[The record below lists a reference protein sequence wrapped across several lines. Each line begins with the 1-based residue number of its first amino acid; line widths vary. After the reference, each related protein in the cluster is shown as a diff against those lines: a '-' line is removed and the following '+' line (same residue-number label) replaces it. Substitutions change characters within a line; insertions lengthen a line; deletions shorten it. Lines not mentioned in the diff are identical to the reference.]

1 MRILTEDFEEEEL
14 KAELERIASMD
25 ISQLNQIIQNKDL
38 TSLVPAEINIE
49 GSAEMDKDIVLTTF
63 SGSITHNVDRIDP
76 IKLDDLPDFLNDE
89 EVVLDLNNP
98 LLLLNVNSQVTEQIA
113 TGLTL
118 TSNTC
123 PTPVVADNIK
133 VNQGLNCYYMADNK
147 ASALPEGYE
156 NATYLATTG
165 SIPALIRKIPDQINV
180 DVAPC
185 TIEATDFD
193 LTKTYD
199 IDINYDVFAPL
210 TFGKDFLLVYKDTEN
225 DWAKDLDDLE
235 DVNADCIE
243 LSGQIDNDLP
253 AGFTFTIEPIDRN
266 GKAIPQLVVDRIS
279 IEKSGK
285 NQPFKVSIKAAD
297 GHTINDALAGKKGVQ
312 QLDGIR
318 YTARLKGQE
327 GQSLYRKAAIKIHD
341 IKVSLKGEVTY
352 DAN

>member
-1 MRILTEDFEEEEL
+1 M
-14 KAELERIASMD
+14 
-25 ISQLNQIIQNKDL
+25 
-38 TSLVPAEINIE
+38 
-49 GSAEMDKDIVLTTF
+49 
-63 SGSITHNVDRIDP
+63 
-76 IKLDDLPDFLNDE
+76 
-89 EVVLDLNNP
+89 
-98 LLLLNVNSQVTEQIA
+98 
-113 TGLTL
+113 
-118 TSNTC
+118 
-123 PTPVVADNIK
+123 
-133 VNQGLNCYYMADNK
+133 
-147 ASALPEGYE
+147 
-156 NATYLATTG
+156 
-165 SIPALIRKIPDQINV
+165 
-180 DVAPC
+180 
-185 TIEATDFD
+185 
-193 LTKTYD
+193 
-199 IDINYDVFAPL
+199 
-210 TFGKDFLLVYKDTEN
+210 
-225 DWAKDLDDLE
+225 
-235 DVNADCIE
+235 NADRIE